1 MNVNRNLDLWRCK
14 VAHKNEERYSWVQT
28 NRSVPSEGNNPGVP
42 YGAVINLLPLQQ
54 TCNSNQTINHLTN
67 QPTQQSSNQST
78 QSSVWSSWPYIYIL
92 VRSASKLPLCVC
104 VCVCVCVVCVCVC
117 VYVCVCS
124 RMVGTSTLLVI
135 TGTECYWS
143 SIKSKAQWGMTNP
156 DLLPRSA
163 AQHHHVPWPEGFP
176 SVCSAYHISGRM
188 EWKE

>member
-1 MNVNRNLDLWRCK
+1 MNVTRNLDLWRCK

-117 VYVCVCS
+117 VCVCLCVCVFQDGWHLHTFGDY
-124 RMVGTSTLLVI
+124 RDWVLLKQHQEQSTM
-135 TGTECYWS
+135 GH
-143 SIKSKAQWGMTNP
+143 
-156 DLLPRSA
+156 D
-163 AQHHHVPWPEGFP
+163 
-176 SVCSAYHISGRM
+176 
-188 EWKE
+188 